1 MMTLPAFL
9 FGFLISTLL
18 GAIFHLWKDGGFG
31 RLLLY
36 LILAWVGFWAGHLI
50 GNSLGWTFISI
61 GPLRL
66 GMALLAAAITLYAG
80 NWLSLINQDEPR
92 R

>member
-1 MMTLPAFL
+1 MTLPAFF
-9 FGFLISTLL
+9 FGFLISTFL
-18 GAIFHLWKDGGFG
+18 GAVFHLWKDGGFG

-36 LILAWVGFWAGHLI
+36 LILAWIGFWAGHII
-50 GNSLGWTFISI
+50 GNNLGWTFGSI

-66 GMALLAAAITLYAG
+66 GMALIVGGLTLYLG
-80 NWLSLINQDEPR
+80 HWLSLIKAEEGR